1 MEQLASSFSWRKN
14 WSAQKLKI
22 VTETIIDLFGG
33 EIGQFLGSG
42 AVIFG
47 NITDLLDEQF
57 ARLSAL
63 EQSVLCWL
71 AIMREPV
78 TLNELQALLV
88 SPLPQ
93 VRVVEAVDSLR
104 RRSLIEPGK
113 RPGYFVLQSVVL
125 EYVTSVLITDGSHEI
140 RQC

>member
-47 NITDLLDEQF
+47 SITDLLDEQF
-57 ARLSAL
+57 VRLSAL

-78 TLNELQALLV
+78 TLDELQALLV
-88 SPLPQ
+88 SPLSRAQ
-93 VRVVEAVDSLR
+93 LLEAVDASY
-104 RRSLIEPGK
+104 RRSLIERGQ
-113 RPGYFVLQSVVL
+113 RA
-125 EYVTSVLITDGSHEI
+125 
-140 RQC
+140 